1 MIASCPI
8 HKPCNAMFDFDA
20 SSLMGVWRSVSANVQ
35 CSAGIAVFLLFHY
48 ISIIYS
54 PILSLK
60 CCSVVPIVLREL
72 QSGCSPIC
80 DIVTGSS
87 INDIRSILYSLS
99 LSLSVLLFFLCLL
112 LITSPLFYMILEYF
126 LELIPKNLNLC
137 QFVGSNIKTP

>member
-60 CCSVVPIVLREL
+60 CCSVVSIVLREL

-99 LSLSVLLFFLCLL
+99 LCSTFFSLLAPNNFPPILNDSMIFFG
-112 LITSPLFYMILEYF
+112 
-126 LELIPKNLNLC
+126 LNPRKSKLMPVC
-137 QFVGSNIKTP
+137 WF

>member
-112 LITSPLFYMILEYF
+112 LITSPLF
-126 LELIPKNLNLC
+126 
-137 QFVGSNIKTP
+137 